1 MKGNFMKTV
10 FALVF
15 AFGLQAFA
23 GQVYSLQPGQTL
35 PLSNG
40 DVVACMGAGTGPAP
54 APQVT
59 VTCTLYTGMT
69 STNGV
74 SLPPFK
80 GTATASTEDLA
91 TQEAQSAAQTK
102 CRNYSAG
109 MSFILDGRYVD
120 PCSDTENIPG
130 WINLCK

>member
-1 MKGNFMKTV
+1 MKTV
-10 FALVF
+10 FALTL

-40 DVVACMGAGTGPAP
+40 DVVACMGAGPAP

-80 GTATASTEDLA
+80 GTATAQTSDA
-91 TQEAQSAAQTK
+91 AKQEAISAAQNR

-109 MSFILDGRYVD
+109 MSFLFDGRYVD

-130 WINLCK
+130 QAYICN